1 MEERM
6 ERTIRKIVEPI
17 GLRLRLVSC
26 SASVS
31 GRDVRGLSV
40 SELARAN
47 PPIAE
52 RLNAVHGRN
61 LKMK

>member
-31 GRDVRGLSV
+31 GRDVRDRDTVRVGI
-40 SELARAN
+40 SES
-47 PPIAE
+47 
-52 RLNAVHGRN
+52 
-61 LKMK
+61 